1 MEGFVEW
8 GYLGLFIASF
18 LGATLIPFSSELVFS
33 LLIIKGYDFNLSLLV
48 ATTGNWL
55 GGLSSYFL
63 GRLGKWSTLEKYFR
77 LKKEK
82 IVKFK
87 TNIDKWGSLL
97 AFFCWLP
104 VIGDP
109 IAVGLGF
116 FRTNYILVAMWMF
129 IGKFIRYILWALVTY
144 WGAVS
149 YTHLTLP
156 TSDLV

>member
-1 MEGFVEW
+1 MEIFVEW

-18 LGATLIPFSSELVFS
+18 LGATIIPFSSELVLS

-87 TNIDKWGSLL
+87 INIDKWGSLL

-104 VIGDP
+104 IIGDP

-116 FRTNYILVAMWMF
+116 FRTNYLLVALWMF
-129 IGKFIRYILWALVTY
+129 MGKLIRYIVWAFVTY
-144 WGAVS
+144 WGVS
-149 YTHLTLP
+149 IL
-156 TSDLV
+156 

>member
-1 MEGFVEW
+1 METFVEW

-18 LGATLIPFSSELVFS
+18 LGATIIPFSSELVLS

-104 VIGDP
+104 IIGDP

-116 FRTNYILVAMWMF
+116 FRTNYLLVALWMLM
-129 IGKFIRYILWALVTY
+129 GKLIRYIVWAFVTY
-144 WGAVS
+144 WGVS
-149 YTHLTLP
+149 IL
-156 TSDLV
+156 

>member
-1 MEGFVEW
+1 MEAFVEW

-18 LGATLIPFSSELVFS
+18 LGATIIPFSSELVFS

-116 FRTNYILVAMWMF
+116 FRTNYILVSIWMLL
-129 IGKFIRYILWALVTY
+129 GKFIRYILWALVTY
-144 WGAVS
+144 WGVS
-149 YTHLTLP
+149 FL
-156 TSDLV
+156 

>member
-1 MEGFVEW
+1 MEAFVEW

-18 LGATLIPFSSELVFS
+18 LGATIIPFSSELVFS

-48 ATTGNWL
+48 ASTGNWL

-116 FRTNYILVAMWMF
+116 FRTNYILVAIWMLL
-129 IGKFIRYILWALVTY
+129 GKFIRYIMWALVTY
-144 WGAVS
+144 WGVS
-149 YTHLTLP
+149 FL
-156 TSDLV
+156 

>member
-104 VIGDP
+104 IIGDP

-144 WGAVS
+144 WGVS
-149 YTHLTLP
+149 IL
-156 TSDLV
+156 

>member
-1 MEGFVEW
+1 LEAFVEW

-18 LGATLIPFSSELVFS
+18 LGATIIPFSSELVFS

-63 GRLGKWSTLEKYFR
+63 GRLGKWSTLEKYFK

-116 FRTNYILVAMWMF
+116 FRTNYILVAIWMF
-129 IGKFIRYILWALVTY
+129 LGKFIRYVLWALVTY
-144 WGAVS
+144 WGVS
-149 YTHLTLP
+149 FL
-156 TSDLV
+156 

>member
-1 MEGFVEW
+1 MVGFVEW

-18 LGATLIPFSSELVFS
+18 LGATLIPFSSVLVFS

-144 WGAVS
+144 WGVS
-149 YTHLTLP
+149 IL
-156 TSDLV
+156 

>member
-116 FRTNYILVAMWMF
+116 FRTNYILVAIWMF

-144 WGAVS
+144 WGVS
-149 YTHLTLP
+149 IL
-156 TSDLV
+156 

>member
-1 MEGFVEW
+1 LEAFVEW

-18 LGATLIPFSSELVFS
+18 LGATIIPFSSELVFS

-97 AFFCWLP
+97 AFVCWLP
-104 VIGDP
+104 IVGDP

-116 FRTNYILVAMWMF
+116 FRTNYVLVAIWMF
-129 IGKFIRYILWALVTY
+129 IGKLIRYIVWAFITY
-144 WGAVS
+144 WGVS
-149 YTHLTLP
+149 IF
-156 TSDLV
+156 

>member
-18 LGATLIPFSSELVFS
+18 LGATVIPFSSELVFS

-104 VIGDP
+104 IIGDP

-116 FRTNYILVAMWMF
+116 FRTNFLLVALWMF
-129 IGKFIRYILWALVTY
+129 IGKLIRYIVWAFVTY
-144 WGAVS
+144 WGVS
-149 YTHLTLP
+149 IL
-156 TSDLV
+156 

>member
-1 MEGFVEW
+1 LEGFVEW

-18 LGATLIPFSSELVFS
+18 LGATIIPFSSELVFS

-104 VIGDP
+104 IIGDP

-116 FRTNYILVAMWMF
+116 FRTNYVLVAIWMF
-129 IGKFIRYILWALVTY
+129 IGKLIRYIVWAFITY
-144 WGAVS
+144 WGVS
-149 YTHLTLP
+149 IF
-156 TSDLV
+156 

>member
-1 MEGFVEW
+1 METFVEW

-18 LGATLIPFSSELVFS
+18 LGATIIPFSSELVLS

-116 FRTNYILVAMWMF
+116 FRTNYLLVALWMF
-129 IGKFIRYILWALVTY
+129 MGKLIRYIVWAFVTY
-144 WGAVS
+144 WGV
-149 YTHLTLP
+149 YIL
-156 TSDLV
+156 

>member
-1 MEGFVEW
+1 MEIFVEW

-18 LGATLIPFSSELVFS
+18 LGATIIPFSSELVLS

-82 IVKFK
+82 IFKFK
-87 TNIDKWGSLL
+87 INIDKWGSLL

-104 VIGDP
+104 IIGDP

-116 FRTNYILVAMWMF
+116 FRTNYLLVALWMF
-129 IGKFIRYILWALVTY
+129 MGKLIRYIVWAFVTY
-144 WGAVS
+144 WGVS
-149 YTHLTLP
+149 IL
-156 TSDLV
+156 

>member
-33 LLIIKGYDFNLSLLV
+33 LLIIKGYDFNLSLIV

-144 WGAVS
+144 WGVS
-149 YTHLTLP
+149 IL
-156 TSDLV
+156 

>member
-1 MEGFVEW
+1 METFVEW
-8 GYLGLFIASF
+8 GYIGLFIASF
-18 LGATLIPFSSELVFS
+18 LGATIIPFSSELVFS

-87 TNIDKWGSLL
+87 TNIDKWGSQL
-97 AFFCWLP
+97 AFLCWLP
-104 VIGDP
+104 IIGDP

-116 FRTNYILVAMWMF
+116 FRTNFLLVALWMF
-129 IGKFIRYILWALVTY
+129 IGKLIRYIVWAFVTY
-144 WGAVS
+144 WGVS
-149 YTHLTLP
+149 IL
-156 TSDLV
+156 

>member
-1 MEGFVEW
+1 METFVEW
-8 GYLGLFIASF
+8 GYIGLFIASF
-18 LGATLIPFSSELVFS
+18 LGATIIPFSSELVFS

-55 GGLSSYFL
+55 GGISSYFL

-104 VIGDP
+104 IIGDP

-116 FRTNYILVAMWMF
+116 FRTNFLLVALWMF
-129 IGKFIRYILWALVTY
+129 IGKLIRYIVWAFVTY
-144 WGAVS
+144 WGVS
-149 YTHLTLP
+149 IL
-156 TSDLV
+156 

>member
-1 MEGFVEW
+1 MEW

-18 LGATLIPFSSELVFS
+18 LGATIIPFSSELVFS

-104 VIGDP
+104 IVGDP

-116 FRTNYILVAMWMF
+116 FRTNFLLVALWMF
-129 IGKFIRYILWALVTY
+129 LGKLIRYIVWAFVTY
-144 WGAVS
+144 WGVS
-149 YTHLTLP
+149 IL
-156 TSDLV
+156 

>member
-1 MEGFVEW
+1 METFVEW
-8 GYLGLFIASF
+8 GYIGLFIASL
-18 LGATLIPFSSELVFS
+18 LGATIIPFSSELVFS

-104 VIGDP
+104 IIGDP

-116 FRTNYILVAMWMF
+116 FRTNFLLVALWMF
-129 IGKFIRYILWALVTY
+129 IGKLIRYIVWAFVTY
-144 WGAVS
+144 WGVS
-149 YTHLTLP
+149 IL
-156 TSDLV
+156 

>member
-1 MEGFVEW
+1 MEAFVEW
-8 GYLGLFIASF
+8 GYIGLFIASF
-18 LGATLIPFSSELVFS
+18 LGATIIPFSSELVFS

-63 GRLGKWSTLEKYFR
+63 GRLGRWSTLEKYFR

-104 VIGDP
+104 IVGDP
-109 IAVGLGF
+109 IAVSLGF
-116 FRTNYILVAMWMF
+116 FRTNYLLVALWMF
-129 IGKFIRYILWALVTY
+129 MGKLIRYIIWAFVTY
-144 WGAVS
+144 WGVS
-149 YTHLTLP
+149 VL
-156 TSDLV
+156 

>member
-1 MEGFVEW
+1 MEAFVEW
-8 GYLGLFIASF
+8 GYIGLFIASF
-18 LGATLIPFSSELVFS
+18 LGATIIPFSSELVFS

-87 TNIDKWGSLL
+87 TNIDKWSSLL

-104 VIGDP
+104 IVGDP
-109 IAVGLGF
+109 IAVSLGF
-116 FRTNYILVAMWMF
+116 FRTNYLLVALWMF
-129 IGKFIRYILWALVTY
+129 MGKLIRYIIWAFVTY
-144 WGAVS
+144 WGVS
-149 YTHLTLP
+149 VL
-156 TSDLV
+156 

>member
-63 GRLGKWSTLEKYFR
+63 GRLGKWSALEKYFR

-144 WGAVS
+144 WGVS
-149 YTHLTLP
+149 IL
-156 TSDLV
+156 

>member
-1 MEGFVEW
+1 MEAFVEW

-18 LGATLIPFSSELVFS
+18 LGATIIPFSSELIFS

-63 GRLGKWSTLEKYFR
+63 GRLGRWSTLEKYFR

-104 VIGDP
+104 IVGDP

-116 FRTNYILVAMWMF
+116 FRTNYILVAIWMF
-129 IGKFIRYILWALVTY
+129 IGKLIRYIVWAFITY
-144 WGAVS
+144 WGVS
-149 YTHLTLP
+149 IF
-156 TSDLV
+156 

>member
-1 MEGFVEW
+1 METFVEW
-8 GYLGLFIASF
+8 GYIGLFIASF
-18 LGATLIPFSSELVFS
+18 LGATIIPFSSELVFS

-104 VIGDP
+104 IIGDP

-116 FRTNYILVAMWMF
+116 FRTNFLLVAIWMF
-129 IGKFIRYILWALVTY
+129 IGKLIRYIVWAFVTY
-144 WGAVS
+144 WGVS
-149 YTHLTLP
+149 IL
-156 TSDLV
+156 

>member
-1 MEGFVEW
+1 METFVEW

-18 LGATLIPFSSELVFS
+18 LGATIIPFSSELVLS

-63 GRLGKWSTLEKYFR
+63 GRLGKWSILEKYFR

-87 TNIDKWGSLL
+87 INIDKWGSLL

-104 VIGDP
+104 IIGDP

-116 FRTNYILVAMWMF
+116 FRTNYLLVALWMF
-129 IGKFIRYILWALVTY
+129 MGKLIRYIVWAFVTY
-144 WGAVS
+144 WGVS
-149 YTHLTLP
+149 IL
-156 TSDLV
+156 

>member
-1 MEGFVEW
+1 MEAFVEW

-18 LGATLIPFSSELVFS
+18 LGATIIPFSSELVFS

-48 ATTGNWL
+48 ATTGNWS

-104 VIGDP
+104 IVGDP

-116 FRTNYILVAMWMF
+116 FRTNYILVAIWMF
-129 IGKFIRYILWALVTY
+129 IGKLIRYIVWAFITY
-144 WGAVS
+144 WGVS
-149 YTHLTLP
+149 IF
-156 TSDLV
+156 

>member
-1 MEGFVEW
+1 METFVEW
-8 GYLGLFIASF
+8 GYIGLFIASF
-18 LGATLIPFSSELVFS
+18 LGATIIPFSSELVFS

-104 VIGDP
+104 IIGDQ

-116 FRTNYILVAMWMF
+116 FRTNFLLVALWMF
-129 IGKFIRYILWALVTY
+129 IGKLIRYIVWAFVTY
-144 WGAVS
+144 WGVS
-149 YTHLTLP
+149 IL
-156 TSDLV
+156 

>member
-1 MEGFVEW
+1 MEEFVEW

-18 LGATLIPFSSELVFS
+18 LGATVIPFSSELVFS

-63 GRLGKWSTLEKYFR
+63 GRLGKWSALEKYFK

-104 VIGDP
+104 IIGDP

-144 WGAVS
+144 WGVS
-149 YTHLTLP
+149 IL
-156 TSDLV
+156 